1 MRILRALLATCILG
15 SFAACEPSPAAITAP
30 DQARFDNGSGFGSGH
45 RALSDSASSTTAAPS
60 STEGTAGDTTTAE
73 RGGSGFGSGH

>member
-1 MRILRALLATCILG
+1 MRILRALLTTCILG
-15 SFAACEPSPAAITAP
+15 SFAACEPSPATITAP
-30 DQARFDNGSGFGSGH
+30 DQARFDNGSGFRSGH
-45 RALSDSASSTTAAPS
+45 RARLRQHKQHDGRPP